1 MDPEE
6 GRQSPSFRPQ
16 QLTGACQDNNPGAG
30 LGLPSNWA
38 HDVADPST
46 MGLVDPSMANSLVP
60 PVAILDQA
68 EVEIQAE
75 TAHNSLFFNNP
86 AGSDIANF
94 VPTDGGNSLDVFPEI
109 NQDERVHLL
118 QR

>member
-6 GRQSPSFRPQ
+6 GRQPPSFRPR
-16 QLTGACQDNNPGAG
+16 GQDNNPGAG
-30 LGLPSNWA
+30 LGLPSCWA

-46 MGLVDPSMANSLVP
+46 MGLVDPSMANSIVP
-60 PVAILDQA
+60 PVAIEDQA
-68 EVEIQAE
+68 EVEIQAVE

-86 AGSDIANF
+86 PAGSDLANF
-94 VPTDGGNSLDVFPEI
+94 VPNDGGNSVDIFPEI
-109 NQDERVHLL
+109 NQEERVHLL